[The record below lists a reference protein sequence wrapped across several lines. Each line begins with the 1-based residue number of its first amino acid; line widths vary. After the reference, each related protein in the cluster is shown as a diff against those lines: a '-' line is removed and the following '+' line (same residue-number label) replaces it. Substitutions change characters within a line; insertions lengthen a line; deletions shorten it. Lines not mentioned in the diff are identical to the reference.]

1 MSNAQGA
8 ASAGSEQLGS
18 NVSTPAP
25 TLAAGDPNI
34 KPVKF
39 SKGRGNTEVE
49 KPLDSKFT
57 SHAHISAP
65 TWETW
70 HRRYGHIG
78 YSGLQKLL
86 DLELVDG
93 FEINVHSPKPDCIPC
108 MEAKLSE
115 VPYGPA
121 TVRETKPG
129 QLTHFD
135 LWGKYNTASINGNRY
150 YLLMVDDTTRYTL
163 VEFLM
168 NKSEAAQQ
176 VIEYITHL
184 KTWNMTPHAIRM
196 VRGFEFTMD
205 ELVAWCNANGIELQH
220 IAPYSPSQN
229 GVAEWMNR
237 TLVDLAQAMLVD
249 SNLPKFLW
257 EPAVAHAVYL
267 RNLSYT
273 SAKSTATPYQ
283 AWTGK
288 RPNVS
293 HLRKFGAPIWVL
305 LQGQAVQMKILLKS
319 QRRAYVGHDDGSKS
333 IKYYNVAIKNIL
345 HSQNFRMLTELS
357 PPEDIII
364 ENPPEDQGEDSPP
377 CEGEADGGT
386 RSRAL
391 SIT

>member
-1 MSNAQGA
+1 M
-8 ASAGSEQLGS
+8 
-18 NVSTPAP
+18 
-25 TLAAGDPNI
+25 
-34 KPVKF
+34 KPMKF
-39 SKGRGNTEVE
+39 SEGRVNTEIE

-57 SHAHISAP
+57 SIAHISAP
-65 TWETW
+65 TWKTW
-70 HRRYGHIG
+70 HRRYGHVG
-78 YSGLQKLL
+78 YSRLQKLL

-93 FEINVHSPKPDCIPC
+93 FEINVHSPKPDCISC

-115 VPYGPA
+115 GPYGPA
-121 TVRETKPG
+121 TVQETKPG

-135 LWGKYNTASINGNRY
+135 LSGKYDTASINSNRY
-150 YLLMVDDTTRYTL
+150 YLLIVDDATRYTS

-168 NKSEAAQQ
+168 NKSEAVQQ

-184 KTWNMTPHAIRM
+184 RTRNMTTHAIRM
-196 VRGFEFTMD
+196 DRGFEFTMD
-205 ELVAWCNANGIELQH
+205 ELVAWCNANGIELQLT
-220 IAPYSPSQN
+220 APYSPSQN
-229 GVAEWMNR
+229 GVAERMNR
-237 TLVDLAQAMLVD
+237 TMVDLAQAMLAD

-257 EPAVAHAVYL
+257 EPAVAHAAYL

-273 SAKSTATPYQ
+273 SAKPTVTPYQ

-293 HLRKFGAPIWVL
+293 HLREFGAPVWVL
-305 LQGQAVQMKILLKS
+305 LQGQAVQKKMLPKS
-319 QRRAYVGHDDGSKS
+319 QRRAYVGYDDGSKS
-333 IKYYNVAIKNIL
+333 IKYYNAATKNIL
-345 HSQNFRMLTELS
+345 LSRNFRTLTESS

-386 RSRAL
+386 HSGAP